1 MAKTFTFGNY
11 EAKKLTDYYTR
22 RIKFLSQID
31 ALLNHYSETH
41 EPFSI
46 YKIGKAIYGD
56 EYDTNKYN
64 YCDDHHNC
72 HSMTGIIY
80 NFICM
85 YINTDNNSNYSESRP
100 IHIMTDVAA
109 PSASPIYYIP

>member
-1 MAKTFTFGNY
+1 MAKTFTFGSY
-11 EAKKLTDYYTR
+11 EAKRLTDYYTR

-31 ALLNHYSETH
+31 ELLNHYAETH
-41 EPFSI
+41 EPFSV

-56 EYDTNKYN
+56 EYDTRNYN

-72 HSMTGIIY
+72 HSMTSIIY
-80 NFICM
+80 NFICG
-85 YINTDNNSNYSESRP
+85 YVNTDNNAYNSEYRPSR
-100 IHIMTDVAA
+100 IMTDIAA